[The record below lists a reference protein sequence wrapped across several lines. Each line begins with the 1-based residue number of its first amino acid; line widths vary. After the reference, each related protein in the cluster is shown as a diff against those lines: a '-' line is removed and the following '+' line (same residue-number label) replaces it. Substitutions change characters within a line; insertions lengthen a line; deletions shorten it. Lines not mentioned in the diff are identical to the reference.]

1 MNADFFNSFTIFVLI
16 VACFCSANVHAR
28 EKMAAPGHHVNHRVL
43 VKNVSLNL
51 TKKVRRTYSK
61 WRGAKYKLGGTRK
74 SGIDCSAY
82 TRQIIANIFKI
93 YLPRTARA
101 QMTRG
106 KKVAFNK
113 LRAGDLV
120 FFRTGRSSMH
130 VGVYVHN
137 GNFTHASTTAGVTI
151 TNLHNPYWSSR
162 LIAAR
167 RIQ

>member
-1 MNADFFNSFTIFVLI
+1 MNEGIFNSFSIFILI
-16 VACFCSANVHAR
+16 VACFCTSNAHSS
-28 EKMAAPGHHVNHRVL
+28 EKIVDPHHHVNHRVL
-43 VKNVSLNL
+43 VKNTALNL
-51 TKKVRRTYSK
+51 TKKVRRSYSK
-61 WRGAKYKLGGTRK
+61 WRGVKYKFGGTRR

-82 TRQIIANIFKI
+82 TRQIIGNIFNI

-151 TNLHNPYWSSR
+151 TNLDNPYWSSR